1 MRRRITRDE
10 AYAELQRIKTL
21 SGDDEAARSAEDT
34 LRERVLYTIAVGAF
48 DTRDDARGLARVA
61 LKTGELNFERRS
73 A

>member
-21 SGDDEAARSAEDT
+21 SGDDEAAHSAEDT

-48 DTRDDARGLARVA
+48 DTRDDARGLAHVA